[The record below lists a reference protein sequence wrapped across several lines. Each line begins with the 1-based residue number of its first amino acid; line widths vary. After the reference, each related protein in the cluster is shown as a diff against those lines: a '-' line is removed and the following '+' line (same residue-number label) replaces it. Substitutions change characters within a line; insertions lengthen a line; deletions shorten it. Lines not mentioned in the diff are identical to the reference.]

1 MSKLPL
7 VSIGLPFYNNEN
19 TIEDAVK
26 SVLAQTYENWELI
39 IVNDGGTDNS
49 YAKLKNLYNHPKI
62 TWINDGTNKGLIARL
77 NQISNIAK
85 GEYLARM
92 DADDMIDP
100 QRIEKQMNYLL
111 QHPDVDLVDTAT
123 WSTDLDGVPNG
134 KRGFGDIA
142 TDPKDI
148 LRHAML
154 LHASVVGKTKWFR
167 ENPYDKDFVRAE
179 DYELWCRTYK
189 KSKFGRIKEP
199 LYIVREGK
207 VNLKAYKKSMETLKK
222 VFNKYG
228 KDVFTPAELKKELF
242 KINLKVFA
250 YDVFSFFNQQDFLS
264 KRRNN
269 PLSASEQAQA
279 EQIIARIRSIE
290 L

>member
-1 MSKLPL
+1 MSKQPL
-7 VSIGLPFYNNEN
+7 VSIGLPFYNNES

-49 YAKLKNLYNHPKI
+49 YAKLKSLYNHPKI

-85 GEYLARM
+85 GDYLARM
-92 DADDMIDP
+92 DADDMMDP
-100 QRIEKQMNYLL
+100 ERIEKQMNYLI

-167 ENPYDKDFVRAE
+167 ENQYDKDFVRAE
-179 DYELWCRTYK
+179 DYELWCRTYS

-207 VNLKAYKKSMETLKK
+207 VNLAAYKKSMNTLKN
-222 VFNKYG
+222 VFRKYG
-228 KDVFTPAELKKELF
+228 KTVFTSGELKMELF
-242 KINLKVFA
+242 KIDLKVFA
-250 YDVFSFFNQQDFLS
+250 YNVFAFFNQQDFLS
-264 KRRNN
+264 KRRNA
-269 PLSASEQAQA
+269 PLSESDQA
-279 EQIIARIRSIE
+279 EATRIIARIRSIE